1 MTNMRWFGGKGR
13 DVKNVYIVDYVIIS
27 LSELDSSY
35 ILLAEVSY
43 HDRTPN
49 VDQLVIAFTKIDMSL
64 ELPTNYLSSLIS
76 LMSIND
82 QEGFLYDAIYV
93 QKLQQAFINNK
104 VNNSVIKQKNDE
116 PVFSSTLDLES
127 YVLWQ
132 FDSTSR
138 IGMVEYSNTSIAH
151 GETFFLKNPL
161 QDWSRCQCW
170 CWS

>member
-1 MTNMRWFGGKGR
+1 M
-13 DVKNVYIVDYVIIS
+13 KNVHIVDYVIIS

-35 ILLAEVSY
+35 ILLVEVSY
-43 HDRTPN
+43 HDRTPD
-49 VDQLVIAFTKIDMSL
+49 VDQLVIAFSKIDMSL

-127 YVLWQ
+127 YVL
-132 FDSTSR
+132 
-138 IGMVEYSNTSIAH
+138 
-151 GETFFLKNPL
+151 
-161 QDWSRCQCW
+161 
-170 CWS
+170 